1 MHRLYNFF
9 AFKDAE
15 SLWWK
20 FLNNPNWVLLSC
32 QFVKKLILCMPDSNA
47 SPSSDELKTLPLNQ
61 KLFRESLRAKPTKA
75 SFAYQIIYSITI
87 QYVLLYDL
95 MDNIKNAF
103 NHKCNKRTIK
113 CALGH
118 FYLIVWFRHSLKE
131 NISDYIFVLNFDFK
145 NKLSVLYYFESFKLR
160 SLSFDTAVINQID
173 VLRF

>member
-1 MHRLYNFF
+1 
-9 AFKDAE
+9 
-15 SLWWK
+15 
-20 FLNNPNWVLLSC
+20 
-32 QFVKKLILCMPDSNA
+32 MPDSNA

-95 MDNIKNAF
+95 MDNITNAF
-103 NHKCNKRTIK
+103 DHKCYN
-113 CALGH
+113 
-118 FYLIVWFRHSLKE
+118 YLIVWFRHSLKE

-145 NKLSVLYYFESFKLR
+145 NKLSVLYYFERFKLR